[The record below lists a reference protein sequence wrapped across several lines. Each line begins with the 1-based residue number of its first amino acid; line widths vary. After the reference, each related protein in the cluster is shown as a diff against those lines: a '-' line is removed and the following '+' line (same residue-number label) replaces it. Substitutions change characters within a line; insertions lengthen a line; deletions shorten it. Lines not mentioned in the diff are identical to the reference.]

1 MRLSSAE
8 REMLDWL
15 AERDGLSASDV
26 LRQLVRREYVTREG
40 PPAKRPRSTRKAR

>member
-1 MRLSSAE
+1 
-8 REMLDWL
+8 MLDWL

-40 PPAKRPRSTRKAR
+40 PPAKRPRTLKAR